1 MDEASV
7 STDELKMQQFM
18 ACAKS
23 WFGRHR
29 STEYMQQGSRNETFI
44 AQRLAQ
50 QPWVSSVFNV
60 GMLQSKL
67 GAEWIAVSPDA
78 IILADLPH
86 ESDENEK
93 QVLFVEMKTR
103 QTGKTISG
111 ANEAVQ
117 NYGQLVFCKYDDDIF
132 KGCVPASNRK
142 QLLHQ
147 AMVTNLKYG
156 LFVTAVAFD
165 NESEVIQYVVVEFS
179 HDLRED
185 HYMLLKTVGEPLVG
199 WLYDKEL
206 LSRGYLKKGDCPT
219 WMSDEDI
226 NDCISHFPMWSALYN
241 RVVLSGR
248 NDDTSTANNET
259 DPDVHMF
266 HPMNPISVFKHYQ
279 QFEYNRSKWGLD
291 KNTEMSDH
299 VFMLGLKVSFEAH
312 YILRMIC
319 GVVVNTWRVAQARRI
334 VQFLKENNEDNART
348 DPTVAQMRRQC
359 ENLTLNDFVLQLGIE
374 TLKFLQSSR
383 FRQYNPLA
391 QNPFVNVSAEDQLTE
406 DFKKFKEEHPWPVKR
421 RKLEVFSEHP
431 TLTRLRKFS
440 SSSYQHMKVNIN
452 DVDPTK
458 NRKKCAL
465 CAKGNMKYRQTSFM
479 CNLCEVPLC
488 ARQYGKRKNNE
499 SCFQLWHNS
508 ENLMDVHKQAHD
520 SIIRAK
526 ASDDDK
532 LGDDNDESSTYSVD
546 DSDIQQVP
554 ALPRIE
560 GNIDS
565 QEVPELPMIEGDIVT
580 QQASELTRIEGV

>member
-1 MDEASV
+1 LNS
-7 STDELKMQQFM
+7 
-18 ACAKS
+18 
-23 WFGRHR
+23 
-29 STEYMQQGSRNETFI
+29 
-44 AQRLAQ
+44 
-50 QPWVSSVFNV
+50 
-60 GMLQSKL
+60 
-67 GAEWIAVSPDA
+67 AVSP
-78 IILADLPH
+78 
-86 ESDENEK
+86 
-93 QVLFVEMKTR
+93 F
-103 QTGKTISG
+103 G
-111 ANEAVQ
+111 
-117 NYGQLVFCKYDDDIF
+117 
-132 KGCVPASNRK
+132 
-142 QLLHQ
+142 
-147 AMVTNLKYG
+147 
-156 LFVTAVAFD
+156 
-165 NESEVIQYVVVEFS
+165 
-179 HDLRED
+179 
-185 HYMLLKTVGEPLVG
+185 
-199 WLYDKEL
+199 
-206 LSRGYLKKGDCPT
+206 
-219 WMSDEDI
+219 
-226 NDCISHFPMWSALYN
+226 
-241 RVVLSGR
+241 
-248 NDDTSTANNET
+248 
-259 DPDVHMF
+259 
-266 HPMNPISVFKHYQ
+266 
-279 QFEYNRSKWGLD
+279 
-291 KNTEMSDH
+291 
-299 VFMLGLKVSFEAH
+299 
-312 YILRMIC
+312 
-319 GVVVNTWRVAQARRI
+319 
-334 VQFLKENNEDNART
+334 
-348 DPTVAQMRRQC
+348 
-359 ENLTLNDFVLQLGIE
+359 
-374 TLKFLQSSR
+374 
-383 FRQYNPLA
+383 
-391 QNPFVNVSAEDQLTE
+391 LTE